1 MIRLFVKTKIAEFCI
16 DTFFD
21 KVFSNFISF
30 DSKRFQLLLRDPS
43 IARAY
48 NQYKLMKES
57 VDYYNKHHDLPPH
70 LNEWYGKMDT
80 PYGNLKDD
88 LEYFR
93 RKLYVQLVE
102 ADKRFNK
109 IK

>member
-21 KVFSNFISF
+21 NVLSNFISF
-30 DSKRFQLLLRDPS
+30 DCKRFQLLLRDPS
-43 IARAY
+43 VSRAY

-88 LEYFR
+88 LEYFKR
-93 RKLYVQLVE
+93 NLYAQLVE
-102 ADKRFNK
+102 ADKSFNK